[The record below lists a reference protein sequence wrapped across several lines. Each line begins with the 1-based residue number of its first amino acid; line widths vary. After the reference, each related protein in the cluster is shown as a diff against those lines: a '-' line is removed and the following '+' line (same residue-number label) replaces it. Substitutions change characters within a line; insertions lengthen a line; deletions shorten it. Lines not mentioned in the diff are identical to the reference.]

1 MRSMKD
7 MPFHIGIKVK
17 IYPSNEQ
24 KRLIAVNDGAK
35 RAVYN
40 HMVACG
46 NERYRLSKTSCLVP
60 SDAVRLEYLE
70 SVTASAAGI
79 KNALPF
85 LYGSDV
91 DDQTIANAIRNYKAA
106 WKNMRELHRG
116 VPIFKKKGYEQSY
129 QTNAHYYAD
138 KNGDMTSNV
147 RFLDREHVTL
157 PKLGRIRFGGSP
169 ERVSSLLSRRVDTRI
184 GAVMISRDAVGEYW
198 ASFSIA
204 SEAPFRDPLPKTGSR
219 HGIDLNLIELVNGS
233 DGNAAT
239 NMRFYARSQK
249 RLAKQQR
256 CLSRRMEHAKAEGR
270 SLHLSRNYQ
279 EQRRKVAYLHRKTAR
294 QREDYLHNL
303 SKHEI
308 ENQDFIAAEDLK
320 VRNLLKNHCLAK
332 AVTDAGWRKLLTML
346 QYKADIYGKTVVLV
360 PPQYTTQTC
369 SSCGYVMKR
378 EEHLTLKDREWSCP
392 QCGTFHHRD
401 TNAAQNIL
409 LRGLQAVQQT

>member
-1 MRSMKD
+1 MRSVRE
-7 MPFHIGIKVK
+7 MPYHVGMKVK

-40 HMVACG
+40 HLVACS
-46 NERYRLSKTSCLVP
+46 NERYRLSRTSGLVP
-60 SDAVRLEYLE
+60 SDAMRLEYLE
-70 SVTASAAGI
+70 SVTVSASGI

-85 LYGSDV
+85 LYGPDV
-91 DDQTIANAIRNYKAA
+91 DDQTVANAIRNYKAA

-116 VPIFKKKGYEQSY
+116 VPVFKKKGYGQSY

-169 ERVSSLLSRRVDTRI
+169 ELVGSLLSRRADTRI
-184 GAVMISRDAVGEYW
+184 GAIMISRDAVGEYW

-204 SEAPFRDPLPKTGSR
+204 SEAPFRSPLPKTGSQ

-233 DGNAAT
+233 DGSTAP
-239 NMRFYARSQK
+239 NMRFYAKAQK
-249 RLAKQQR
+249 QLAKQQR
-256 CLSRRMEHAKAEGR
+256 RLSRRMEHVKEEGR
-270 SLHLSRNYQ
+270 SPHTSRNYQ
-279 EQRRKVAYLHRKTAR
+279 EQRRKVAALHRKTAR
-294 QREDYLHNL
+294 QREDYLHRL
-303 SKHEI
+303 SKREV
-308 ENQDFIAAEDLK
+308 ENQDFIVAEDLK

-346 QYKADIYGKTVVLV
+346 RYKADMYGKTVALV

-369 SSCGYVMKR
+369 SSCGYVMKGR
-378 EEHLTLKDREWSCP
+378 EHLTLKDREWICP